1 MVHCV
6 ITLVTMCILSIY
18 TALDTGNGGTIAV
31 DGNCANDG
39 SDRGFLGG
47 LPRLGRS
54 ARAEPVSMCSGT
66 CYTCVQMLKSPTN
79 VPTTALSALK
89 LVYQFRC
96 ELDLYSYYK
105 IVVSASII

>member
-6 ITLVTMCILSIY
+6 ITLVTMCTLSIS

-66 CYTCVQMLKSPTN
+66 CCLIR
-79 VPTTALSALK
+79 A
-89 LVYQFRC
+89 FRC
-96 ELDLYSYYK
+96 
-105 IVVSASII
+105 